1 MDTLCPGLGAWH
13 EMKLAIVIRFAFP
26 NSVGS
31 PYGDP
36 DVVDASLGTLT
47 QQRQQEVLIRLIV
60 NIFLKLWFMAANV
73 DYVC

>member
-13 EMKLAIVIRFAFP
+13 EMKLAIVIRFPFP

-47 QQRQQEVLIRLIV
+47 QQRQQEVLIRFNSQHLFKIV
-60 NIFLKLWFMAANV
+60 VHGCK
-73 DYVC
+73 C